1 MVSSWSEG
9 EHAAGGRFVLLP
21 TTACCCSAFPN
32 VFLRSRQSARHTDRG
47 SYTQR
52 GPLYESGRKK
62 DRSSTS
68 REPPAG
74 AIGREKRGVPG
85 KSSGFP
91 LFIIMFIFLFIY
103 FLAFYFLT

>member
-1 MVSSWSEG
+1 MKENTRR
-9 EHAAGGRFVLLP
+9 AGGSFCYPRLLAVALLFP
-21 TTACCCSAFPN
+21 TF
-32 VFLRSRQSARHTDRG
+32 FLRSRQSARHTDRG
-47 SYTQR
+47 PYTQR

-91 LFIIMFIFLFIY
+91 LFIILFIFYI
-103 FLAFYFLT
+103 FYFWLFTF